1 MAQSLTTPYHD
12 IGVYLPYCFAGKG
25 NQWGHDEKLFA
36 EGFLLIEALS
46 RNEFVVQSIGNGKMY
61 LNKLLEG
68 GGKDFTGARPPEL
81 KISTAPTKGGSGD
94 FFSTGYADDPQNKK
108 IKDRMRASG
117 WWRPEETDVSISDQS
132 DAYADQDGSDE
143 EFYELRME
151 EEKEEGSEKGAADAG
166 SNKKWYDDILN
177 EDDTDMDDDDG
188 HDENGK
194 KRDLEIQLSDAPCF
208 AKLMFWQRLAESP
221 ETPVYSLYFE
231 HANGG
236 TLANLRDRYRAA
248 RRRVPEHFIW
258 HVAQQ
263 LGYALASLHYGLE
276 PSDFDEELRVY
287 HADDDDEADEGEEE
301 PEKKKPR
308 RVFHRNLLAHNVSL
322 HYLGPKSGPKR
333 YGERTEA
340 FPEIRLGGF
349 GGFYPGRL
357 PREPRAGRLG
367 ERGGDGKGK
376 KMKKGKTDAKV
387 PSPKEWED
395 VAGLGMILRELA
407 TTHVTGNDDAS
418 NSNDAD
424 GDEDRVNRV
433 RVADANEILHK
444 HDKKPRYWPE
454 LTEALERFEWKG
466 MTGSTEPET
475 SPGAHPSPTA
485 AQSPPLR
492 LCDARPDGTHGYDD
506 LPDMEWVVHK
516 LLPSA
521 QSQVKWRDY
530 HMSNGISTWEAMGGN
545 YKTGDVSWT
554 RPSRL
559 MPFACGG
566 DDGHGVARLPRLKAL
581 LEPWDELRGKPYEF
595 VKISYALPKPSLDD
609 LAPSLEAALRNP
621 AVQGSS
627 ESSDGEENGRSKRA
641 RTH

>member
-25 NQWGHDEKLFA
+25 NQWGHDEKLFG
-36 EGFLLIEALS
+36 EGFLLIEAIS

-81 KISTAPTKGGSGD
+81 KISTAPAKGGSGD

-108 IKDRMRASG
+108 IKDRMRAPG

-132 DAYADQDGSDE
+132 DAYANQDGSDE

-151 EEKEEGSEKGAADAG
+151 EEKEEGSEKGAAADAG
-166 SNKKWYDDILN
+166 SDKKWYDDILN

-188 HDENGK
+188 HDEDGK
-194 KRDLEIQLSDAPCF
+194 KRDLEIQLSDAPYF

-287 HADDDDEADEGEEE
+287 HADDDDDEADEAEEE
-301 PEKKKPR
+301 PETKKPR

-349 GGFYPGRL
+349 GGGFYPGRL
-357 PREPRAGRLG
+357 PRESPAGRLG
-367 ERGGDGKGK
+367 GKG
-376 KMKKGKTDAKV
+376 
-387 PSPKEWED
+387 
-395 VAGLGMILRELA
+395 R
-407 TTHVTGNDDAS
+407 
-418 NSNDAD
+418 
-424 GDEDRVNRV
+424 
-433 RVADANEILHK
+433 
-444 HDKKPRYWPE
+444 
-454 LTEALERFEWKG
+454 
-466 MTGSTEPET
+466 
-475 SPGAHPSPTA
+475 
-485 AQSPPLR
+485 
-492 LCDARPDGTHGYDD
+492 
-506 LPDMEWVVHK
+506 
-516 LLPSA
+516 
-521 QSQVKWRDY
+521 
-530 HMSNGISTWEAMGGN
+530 
-545 YKTGDVSWT
+545 
-554 RPSRL
+554 
-559 MPFACGG
+559 
-566 DDGHGVARLPRLKAL
+566 
-581 LEPWDELRGKPYEF
+581 
-595 VKISYALPKPSLDD
+595 
-609 LAPSLEAALRNP
+609 
-621 AVQGSS
+621 
-627 ESSDGEENGRSKRA
+627 
-641 RTH
+641 